1 MIKASNTSCCSEVNY
16 YNEVDLYSIAFLSQ
30 EQYFIF
36 LEYNLSDL
44 MVSAFLTMVS
54 KLHPVF

>member
-36 LEYNLSDL
+36 LEYNLDISI
-44 MVSAFLTMVS
+44 VSVFLTMVS
-54 KLHPVF
+54 KLYPVF